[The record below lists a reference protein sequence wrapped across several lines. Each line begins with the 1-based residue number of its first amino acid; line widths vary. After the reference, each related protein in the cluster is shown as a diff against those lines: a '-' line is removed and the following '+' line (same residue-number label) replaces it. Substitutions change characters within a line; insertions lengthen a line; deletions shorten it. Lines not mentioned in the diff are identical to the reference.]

1 MKKVLIITYYW
12 PPSGGAG
19 VQRWLKFVKYLR
31 SHGWEPVVYT
41 PANPEAPVN
50 DDSLQ
55 KDLPAG
61 LSVVKTPIWEPYGY
75 YRRITGM
82 KSDEKI
88 NAGFLNERRKP
99 GTAEILSVWIRGNF
113 FIPDARRFWIRP
125 SVQFLDRYLKEHPV
139 QAVIST
145 GPPHSMHMIALGLKK
160 KTGIPWL
167 ADFRDPWTGIDFYD
181 QLRLSKLADRA
192 HKRMEREVLATA
204 DRVVTVSNHWAEDM
218 KHLCSRHIDVVTNGF
233 DPDDFPVNSPEPD
246 AKFSITHIG
255 SLNKDRNPLF
265 LWETLNS
272 LCRENPEFA
281 GELEIKFIGKT
292 DVAVF
297 DDLEKNGL
305 IPYLV
310 NVPYL
315 PHDEVLIRTMCSRV
329 LLLPV
334 NQTPNMLG
342 IIPGKVFE
350 YLAARRPILCI
361 APPEGDSAAIIREA
375 RAGSVVAFDDSESL
389 KTVLKEF
396 HGHYRN
402 GLTGIQTGN
411 IDHFSR
417 KKLAGNIAALLNE
430 MISGA

>member
-1 MKKVLIITYYW
+1 MKKVLVITYYW

-31 SHGWEPVVYT
+31 GHDWEPVVYT

-50 DDSLQ
+50 DDSLR
-55 KDLPAG
+55 KDIPPG
-61 LSVVKTPIWEPYGY
+61 LTVLKTSIREPYGF
-75 YRRITGM
+75 YRRLTGM

-88 NAGFLNERRKP
+88 NAGFLSERKKP
-99 GTAEILSVWIRGNF
+99 GMAEKLSIWIRGNF
-113 FIPDARRFWIRP
+113 FIPDARRFWIGP
-125 SVQFLDRYLKEHPV
+125 SVKYLSRYLKENPV

-145 GPPHSMHMIALGLKK
+145 GPPHSMHMIAKGIKK
-160 KTGIPWL
+160 NTGIPWL

-181 QLRLSKLADRA
+181 QLRLSALADRT
-192 HKRMEREVLATA
+192 HKRMEREVLITA
-204 DRVVTVSNHWAEDM
+204 DRVVTVSYHWAEDM
-218 KHLCSRHIDVVTNGF
+218 KQLCSRHIDVVTNGF
-233 DPDDFPVNSPEPD
+233 DPDDFPVNTPEPD

-265 LWETLNS
+265 LWKS
-272 LCRENPEFA
+272 LKEMCSENQGFA
-281 GELEIKFIGKT
+281 GDLEIKFIGKT
-292 DVAVF
+292 DVNVI
-297 DDLEKNGL
+297 DDLEKHGL

-315 PHDEVLIRTMCSRV
+315 PHDEVLDMTMRSRV

-342 IIPGKVFE
+342 IIPGKIFE
-350 YLAARRPILCI
+350 YMAARRPILCI

-375 RAGSVVAFDDSESL
+375 QAGCVVAFDDTEGL
-389 KTVLKEF
+389 KSALRGF
-396 HGHYRN
+396 YNGYRQ
-402 GLTGIQTGN
+402 GIKGTLTGN

-417 KKLAGNIAALLNE
+417 KKLAGNIAGILDE
-430 MISGA
+430 MISPQ